1 MADRGGKMEN
11 GALTSRPVAAQFVEA
26 RLSMNRPFVLLLLL
40 LLVLDSSPLGFKDED
55 EDEDERENDCP
66 TLTPLLRR
74 GWGWVHGPNS

>member
-1 MADRGGKMEN
+1 MADCGGKMEN
-11 GALTSRPVAAQFVEA
+11 GALTSRPVAAQFVDA
-26 RLSMNRPFVLLLLL
+26 RLSMNRPFVLLL
-40 LLVLDSSPLGFKDED
+40 VLDSSPLGFED